1 MVVRKK
7 VRWLIGVSGILCT
20 GLFLGL
26 ISACEQP
33 SSPAQGDKMKAVA
46 PGSVPVAP
54 KIGYRP
60 PSFTLQNLE
69 GKTVDLESFRGKVIF
84 INFWATWCVPC
95 RAEMPLMEKLYQDL
109 KDKDFVMLAVSEDL
123 EGKSVVEP
131 YVKEFKLTFPVLL
144 DPDLAINSLYGI
156 RAIPETF
163 LIDKT
168 GIITHKI
175 PGARDW
181 TQKEMRE
188 LIAKLLLLK

>member
-1 MVVRKK
+1 M
-7 VRWLIGVSGILCT
+7 

-26 ISACEQP
+26 INACEQS
-33 SSPAQGDKMKAVA
+33 SSPAQGDKLKAA
-46 PGSVPVAP
+46 KGSAQVAP

-60 PSFTLQNLE
+60 PNFTLQNLE

-84 INFWATWCVPC
+84 INFWATWCIPC
-95 RAEMPLMEKLYQDL
+95 RAEMPALEKLYQDF

-131 YVKEFKLTFPVLL
+131 FVQELKITFPILL
-144 DPDLAINSLYGI
+144 DSDLAVNSLYGI

-168 GIITHKI
+168 GLITHKI

-181 TQKEMRE
+181 TQKDMRE
-188 LIAKLLLLK
+188 LVEKLVLFK